1 MVDVVA
7 RARVTDVIYAQL
19 SQDEDLHDAI
29 IEIAKRE
36 RIETGLVLNIV
47 GGLKKA
53 RLSMPVKPTEV
64 EAQPG
69 IREWEGG
76 VMECSGVGIIGSTLE
91 TFDGSATSGVV
102 HQAGEPYLHVHLT
115 VTVGGQTFMGH
126 LIEGCMVRS
135 LSKQSHFTI
144 ALAKVEGARL
154 NSKLSK
160 ERTAKYP
167 NGFPVHELLQL

>member
-7 RARVTDVIYAQL
+7 RARITDVIYAQL

-29 IEIAKRE
+29 LEVARRE
-36 RIETGLVLNIV
+36 NIRTGLVVNIV
-47 GGLKKA
+47 GGLKQA
-53 RLSMPVKPTEV
+53 RLSMPVAPTAV

-69 IREWEGG
+69 IRQWEGG
-76 VMECSGVGIIGSTLE
+76 VMECSGVGIIGQTLE

-102 HQAGEPYLHVHLT
+102 HKAGEPYLHVHLT

-126 LIEGCMVRS
+126 LIEGCIVRS

-144 ALAKVEGARL
+144 ALAKVEGAQL
-154 NSKLSK
+154 NARLSK
-160 ERTAKYP
+160 QRTDKYP
-167 NGFPVHELLQL
+167 AGFPIHELLQL